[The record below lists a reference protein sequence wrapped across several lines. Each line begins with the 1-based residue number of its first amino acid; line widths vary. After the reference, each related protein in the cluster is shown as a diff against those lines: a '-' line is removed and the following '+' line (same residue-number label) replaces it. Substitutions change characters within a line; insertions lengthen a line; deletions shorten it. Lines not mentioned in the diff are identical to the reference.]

1 MEAMRSDEDLMADV
15 ARGSEDAFRELLG
28 RYDRPLAGYL
38 NRQTAG
44 RDTEDLFQ
52 ETWLRVVRSA
62 RSFDRRAR
70 FKPWLYRI
78 ALNVLRD
85 WWRRGRALEPAV
97 ARDSDAREPERE
109 GAAVDA
115 ERLLAQLSPEQREA
129 VALRYWLDL
138 SEAEMSELLGIPRG
152 TVKSRLHAAIS
163 RLSALARVDGRGT

>member
-1 MEAMRSDEDLMADV
+1 MHSDEELMAGV

-28 RYDRPLAGYL
+28 RYERPLAGYL

-44 RDTEDLFQ
+44 RDSEDLFQ
-52 ETWLRVVRSA
+52 EIWLRVVRSA

-78 ALNVLRD
+78 AINVLRD
-85 WWRRGRALEPAV
+85 WWRRGRAPEPAV
-97 ARDSDAREPERE
+97 AWDPDAREPVPE

-115 ERLLAQLSPEQREA
+115 ERLLARLSPEQREA

-138 SEAEMSELLGIPRG
+138 SEAEMSEVLGVPRG
-152 TVKSRLHAAIS
+152 TVTSRLHTAIS
-163 RLSALARVDGRGT
+163 RLSALARADGRES